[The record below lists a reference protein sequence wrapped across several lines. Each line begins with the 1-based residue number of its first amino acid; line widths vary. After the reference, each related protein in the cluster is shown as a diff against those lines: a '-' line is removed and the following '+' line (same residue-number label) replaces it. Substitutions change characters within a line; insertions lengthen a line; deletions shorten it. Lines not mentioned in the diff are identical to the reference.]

1 MILVKN
7 RMMGPT
13 LETART
19 GGAHDG
25 RRTTAPAPAGRG
37 VEQTH
42 MEITFRLPLQ
52 KGLEFMKLMRDSDRA
67 EGSPILL
74 WAGPQG
80 SVDIIVRDHAAP
92 VTADGTKS
100 LLATRAECQMPSEV
114 PALMPADRE
123 SMSAGELLINP
134 GRHEI
139 LHKGKAVPQLTYTEF
154 GIVHFLA
161 KHAGWVFSR
170 EQIVEGVKGKD
181 YPVTDRAVDVQVAG
195 LRKKLGA
202 AADHVQTV
210 RGVGYRFKD

>member
-1 MILVKN
+1 MILAKN
-7 RMMGPT
+7 RSMGPT

-19 GGAHDG
+19 AGTLDARRVTTTTGA
-25 RRTTAPAPAGRG
+25 RG
-37 VEQTH
+37 AAQTH
-42 MEITFRLPLQ
+42 MEITFRLPMQ
-52 KGLEFMKLMRDSDRA
+52 KGMEFMKLMRGSGRA

-80 SVDIIVRDHAAP
+80 EVDIIVRDQATAANSS
-92 VTADGTKS
+92 GTKT
-100 LLATRAECQMPSEV
+100 LLAARAECQLPDEA

-123 SMSAGELLINP
+123 SMTAGELLINP
-134 GRHEI
+134 GRHEV
-139 LHKGKAVPQLTYTEF
+139 LHNGKAIPQLTYTEF
-154 GIVHFLA
+154 GILHFLA

-181 YPVTDRAVDVQVAG
+181 YPVTDRAMDVQVAG

-202 AADHVQTV
+202 AAEHVQTV